1 MKAKLN
7 RLALL
12 AQRTQ
17 AKQKAVLGAI
27 GGAVLMASSA
37 AHAELPPEV
46 TAAFDKIKTD
56 FADLATSGWGVVAAV
71 TGGLILLK
79 LFKKFANRAT

>member
-17 AKQKAVLGAI
+17 AKQKAVVGAI
-27 GGAVLMASSA
+27 GGSVLMASA
-37 AHAELPPEV
+37 TAHAELPAPV
-46 TAAFDKIKTD
+46 TAAFTQIETD
-56 FADLATSGWGVVAAV
+56 FGEMETLAWGVAASV
-71 TGGLILLK
+71 VGGLILIK
-79 LFKKFANRAT
+79 LFKKLANRST